1 MLNCI
6 GGQIYLYE
14 GQRYLL
20 VFNFAIVFM
29 PKKNQRLKLRHFHG
43 FEKKHE
49 FMVLA
54 RIMKIKPLRK

>member
-43 FEKKHE
+43 FEKKT
-49 FMVLA
+49 
-54 RIMKIKPLRK
+54 